1 MKKNSLYYV
10 LVLLCAVVQGA
21 WAQTPTPS
29 TELEPYITTL
39 SNRMVYKFNYP
50 STSVTGEPV
59 VLSSLLCC
67 WAPSTPPENA
77 AIESV
82 HLYSHKL
89 SDYFEQSF
97 LDTGIMDWLN
107 SKDRSTDDINTAWLN
122 QIDKGT
128 ATVGGKAYPAPANM
142 SEMFIKKQMPGMI

>member
-1 MKKNSLYYV
+1 MKYNIFSNKHKTMKKNSLYYV

-59 VLSSLLCC
+59 VLSSLLCQKMQ
-67 WAPSTPPENA
+67 P
-77 AIESV
+77 
-82 HLYSHKL
+82 L
-89 SDYFEQSF
+89 SPY
-97 LDTGIMDWLN
+97 TC
-107 SKDRSTDDINTAWLN
+107 
-122 QIDKGT
+122 T
-128 ATVGGKAYPAPANM
+128 AT
-142 SEMFIKKQMPGMI
+142 IR